1 MFDENEAIPIEIC
14 VYFNEGI
21 SKHMPETRKIILA
34 IDDMSLNLRIIK
46 ITLERYYEVRI
57 AKSGEQ
63 ALAVLGNSRVDLIL
77 LDIEMPGM
85 SGFETLELIKLQ
97 PKAEKIPVIFVTSH
111 VSTELITKAL
121 KKGARDYIMKP
132 FEPEVLI
139 RKVYAVL
146 NGVNEKNVQLTWDG
160 KYLILPNEPHSP
172 GKSVV

>member
-1 MFDENEAIPIEIC
+1 
-14 VYFNEGI
+14 V
-21 SKHMPETRKIILA
+21 
-34 IDDMSLNLRIIK
+34 
-46 ITLERYYEVRI
+46 

-63 ALAVLGNSRVDLIL
+63 ALSVLGNSRIDLIL

-97 PKAEKIPVIFVTSH
+97 PNAENVPVIFVTSH

-121 KKGARDYIMKP
+121 KKGAKDYIMKP

-160 KYLILPNEPHSP
+160 RCLIMPTGHHSP
-172 GKSVV
+172 PGESVV